1 MHALSETGNNELA
14 YTLLLQD
21 KFPSWLYSVKLGA
34 TTIWEH
40 WNGIDENGDIWSP
53 SMNSYNHY
61 AYGAVADWMYGV
73 AAGINTSEEKPGY
86 EHIILKPMPSRQLSY
101 VKASVDTR
109 RGTVKSAW
117 EINGD
122 SVIYRFT
129 VPEGS
134 TAEIILGDRR
144 MNVSGGDYEY
154 TEKL

>member
-1 MHALSETGNNELA
+1 
-14 YTLLLQD
+14 
-21 KFPSWLYSVKLGA
+21 
-34 TTIWEH
+34 
-40 WNGIDENGDIWSP
+40 
-53 SMNSYNHY
+53 MNSYNHY